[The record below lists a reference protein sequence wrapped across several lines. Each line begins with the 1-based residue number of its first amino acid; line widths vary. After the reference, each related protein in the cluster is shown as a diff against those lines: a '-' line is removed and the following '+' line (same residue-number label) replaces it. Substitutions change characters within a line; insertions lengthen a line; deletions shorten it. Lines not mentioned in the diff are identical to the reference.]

1 MENKPMDKINT
12 GEILN
17 DEKKVKDTYD
27 GLRAKAQQWL
37 DARLPEK
44 YRPLSEYV
52 LLLPDMF
59 MLVTRLLKDG
69 RVPTRSKA
77 VLGLVLAYLVMP
89 FDIIPDFIP
98 GLGVLDDFVIV
109 VYALHRILAET
120 PQEIVAEHWSG
131 KTDLLKVIQESLAAI
146 DEVVNKNLIRRLREF
161 LKPKDKK

>member
-1 MENKPMDKINT
+1 MDKEIKT
-12 GEILN
+12 GEIVN
-17 DEKKVKDTYD
+17 DEKKVRDTYD
-27 GLRAKAQQWL
+27 ELRVKAQQWF

-69 RVPTRSKA
+69 RVPTKSK
-77 VLGLVLAYLVMP
+77 VTLGLVLAYLVMP

-131 KTDLLKVIQESLAAI
+131 QADLLKVIQESLAAI
-146 DEVVNKNLIRRLREF
+146 DEVINKNLVRRLRDF
-161 LKPKDKK
+161 LKPKDDK